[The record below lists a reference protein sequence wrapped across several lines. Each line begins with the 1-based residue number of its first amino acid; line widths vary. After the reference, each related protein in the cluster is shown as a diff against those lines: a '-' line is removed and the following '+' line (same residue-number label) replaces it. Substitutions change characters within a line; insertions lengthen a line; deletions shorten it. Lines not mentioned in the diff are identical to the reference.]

1 MARKSRGGGREMKTE
16 EIVMDDTTFSIVSY
30 LCGLNALGSRPQ
42 GVLVHLIR
50 PYEEEAGTWSCC

>member
-1 MARKSRGGGREMKTE
+1 MKTE